1 MTTGMTTDVA
11 HLATRIR
18 DSLGPD
24 STNMP
29 PWLWR
34 PLLHLL
40 ASGEPVTTEDLAQA
54 TGRTADEVR
63 HALARLPDTEYDEHG
78 RIIGHGITLRS
89 TPHHF
94 TVDGRQLYTWCAL
107 DTLIFPAVLG
117 HPAQVQSPCHGTGVP
132 VHLTVEPDKVTT
144 VQPATAVVSIVTP
157 GSCSSIRTA
166 FCNQVHYFASPA
178 AAQSWL
184 HLSPGSHRPAR
195 W

>member
-63 HALARLPDTEYDEHG
+63 HALAGLPDTEYDEHG

-94 TVDGRQLYTWCAL
+94 TVDGRP
-107 DTLIFPAVLG
+107 LIPGA
-117 HPAQVQSPCHGTGVP
+117 PW
-132 VHLTVEPDKVTT
+132 
-144 VQPATAVVSIVTP
+144 TP
-157 GSCSSIRTA
+157 
-166 FCNQVHYFASPA
+166 
-178 AAQSWL
+178 
-184 HLSPGSHRPAR
+184 
-195 W
+195 